1 MGPYIAYIITL
12 AVGVIC
18 LIIGRINLKG
28 DISTLHSYHRKRVSE
43 EDRLPFGKLIGRG
56 MFSIGTAIILYSALS
71 VITVITSIAA
81 YTYIGMALL
90 LAGLVGGIGILLYAT
105 KKYNKGIF

>member
-1 MGPYIAYIITL
+1 MGPYIAYIITF

-28 DISTLHSYHRKRVSE
+28 DISTLHSYHRNRVSE

-56 MFSIGTAIILYSALS
+56 MLLIGAAIILYSALS
-71 VITVITSIAA
+71 VITMITSIVA

-90 LAGLVGGIGILLYAT
+90 LAGLVGGMGILFYAT